1 MGQPKASGPFFGKT
15 TLRVN
20 TTQSAALAAT
30 LHDPEGGLGQLLS
43 GAAERFRDYSSIHV
57 TATAATE
64 SSVVA
69 AIRALGAQATA
80 DGDERAGENRRRA
93 VMDAVSTGQA
103 GCLYC
108 DFDRWLHWVQYF
120 PEELSALPARIAEL
134 RPAPWYVCLGRT
146 PRAFATHPLVQRV
159 TEEATNHA
167 LGLILRRQIDATAG
181 ACWLSPE
188 GAEIVLRDSVEPTNA
203 TDLEWPA
210 LVYRAAPD
218 RLASLTCE
226 GLEFETPDRYV
237 AEIAAAGGLSQW
249 MEQVY
254 ETAEVW
260 RDRLRLSADSVAAL
274 CRVLGR

>member
-1 MGQPKASGPFFGKT
+1 M
-15 TLRVN
+15 N
-20 TTQSAALAAT
+20 TTRPTALAAT

-43 GAAERFRDYSSIHV
+43 GAAERFGAYSSMHV
-57 TATAATE
+57 IATAATDPK
-64 SSVVA
+64 VVA
-69 AIRALGAQATA
+69 ALSAFGAQVSA

-93 VMDAVSTGQA
+93 VMNAVSTGAA

-108 DFDRWLHWVQYF
+108 DFDRWLHWAHYF
-120 PEELSALPARIAEL
+120 REELTTLPAKIAEL

-167 LGLILRRQIDATAG
+167 LGLALHQQIDATAG

-188 GAEIVLRDSVEPTNA
+188 GAEIVLRDSIEPTNA

-218 RLASLTCE
+218 RLDSLACE
-226 GLEFETPDRYV
+226 GLEFETADRYE
-237 AEIAAAGGLSQW
+237 AEIAAAGGLSEW
-249 MEQVY
+249 TEQVY
-254 ETAEVW
+254 DRAEDW
-260 RDRLRLSADSVAAL
+260 HERLRLSADSVAAL